1 MARHKAFTL
10 VELLVVIAIIALL
23 MAILLP
29 ALSKAREQGKR
40 IVCLSNLRQLTVAW
54 TAYAQMNSE
63 KLVNGGPV
71 LHGSPC
77 PSSMGC
83 PPGTNCAA
91 AAPTTSMSSDEY
103 NAFHVNELPWVGP
116 AWGAVSEACQRCA
129 IRTGA
134 LWQYARNEKI
144 YRCPTEAKNALIT
157 YPVID
162 SMNGKYLYSGCSGSS
177 SVPRSLCLKMLPQ
190 VKKPSDR
197 FVFLDEGILTPDS
210 YAVNYSCQ
218 SWFDA
223 PMMRHS
229 NGTNASYADGHSARL
244 MWRADET
251 ILAGKRNTINY
262 TPTTCTGKNDLYNMQ
277 IRCWGQIGFTLDAT
291 CNYKLNDY

>member
-1 MARHKAFTL
+1 MTRHKAFTL

-23 MAILLP
+23 MAILFP

-54 TAYAQMNSE
+54 TAYAQLNSE

-71 LHGSPC
+71 TPGGPC
-77 PSSMGC
+77 PPSMGC
-83 PPGTNCAA
+83 PAGTNCAA
-91 AAPTTSMSSDEY
+91 IPPAPSHWIYTL
-103 NAFHVNELPWVGP
+103 HQNELPWVGI
-116 AWGAVSEACQRCA
+116 AWGAISESGQRCA

-134 LWQYARNEKI
+134 LWQYAKNEKI
-144 YRCPTEAKNALIT
+144 YRCPTGVKNALIT
-157 YPVID
+157 YPIID
-162 SMNGKYLYSGCSGSS
+162 AMNGKYQYSGCSGASA
-177 SVPRSLCLKMLPQ
+177 VPSNLCLKIMSQ
-190 VKKPSDR
+190 IKNPSDR
-197 FVFLDEGILTPDS
+197 YVFLDEGVLTPDS

-223 PMMRHS
+223 PMMRHA

-251 ILAGKRNTINY
+251 IVAGKNNTINY
-262 TPTTCTGKNDLYNMQ
+262 KPTTCTGKNDLYNVQM
-277 IRCWGQIGFTLDAT
+277 RCWGQIGYNLDSA